1 MTTPKKAVKS
11 SRAAKAEF
19 DRVITALEKENEVFH
34 TSPDQCKCSN
44 RSIRYT
50 YNSYC
55 NSQRISSITLKIL
68 VIMFFVTGILSS
80 VGPG

>member
-1 MTTPKKAVKS
+1 MTTPKKTVKS

-34 TSPDQCKCSN
+34 TSPDQCKFKCTCSPDN
-44 RSIRYT
+44 GTVIHRGSIALT
-50 YNSYC
+50 
-55 NSQRISSITLKIL
+55 TL

>member
-1 MTTPKKAVKS
+1 MTTPKKTVKS

-34 TSPDQCKCSN
+34 TSPDQCKFKCTCSRDN
-44 RSIRYT
+44 GTVIHRGSIALT
-50 YNSYC
+50 
-55 NSQRISSITLKIL
+55 TL